1 MVHSCWQ
8 LHPNL
13 HHFLIMITVDE
24 SLAKGLAKRAC
35 RELREGIQSRMK
47 APAHTFKTITLANF
61 YKKLVALILETAG
74 DAVIMK
80 VEKRY
85 RLKKNNC
92 TFILFWQTDNSRFY
106 IDCYRIDYRIH
117 KDNPES
123 YTFLVISKHAIERIF
138 KRSNSTD
145 TKIIDNEIVGIVATA
160 MLISKTFVINRF
172 QLAQEAIFLPTPNG
186 LAVLTLD
193 EGQAPLI
200 KTWLSDKQLAGTQ
213 KAAIKEK
220 INLNKAINIDVT
232 LGEEHRNINLNLIDL
247 TADNLAEI
255 LFD

>member
-1 MVHSCWQ
+1 
-8 LHPNL
+8 
-13 HHFLIMITVDE
+13 MITVDE

-47 APAHTFKTITLANF
+47 APVHSFKTITLANF
-61 YKKLVALILETAG
+61 YKKLVALILDTAG

-92 TFILFWQTDNSRFY
+92 TFILFWQTDDYRFY
-106 IDCYRIDYRIH
+106 IDCYRVDYRIH
-117 KDNPES
+117 KDNPEA
-123 YTFLVISKHAIERIF
+123 YTFLTISNHAIERIF

-145 TKIIDNEIVGIVATA
+145 TKTIDNEIAGIVATA
-160 MLISKTFVINRF
+160 ILISKTFVTNKF
-172 QLAQEAIFLPTPNG
+172 QLAQEAISLPTPNG

-193 EGQAPLI
+193 ESGPPLV
-200 KTWLSDKQLAGTQ
+200 KTWLSDKQLAGSQ
-213 KAAIKEK
+213 KEELKKE
-220 INLNKAINIDVT
+220 INLNKAITINVTQGAKQKNIT
-232 LGEEHRNINLNLIDL
+232 IKLIDL

>member
-1 MVHSCWQ
+1 
-8 LHPNL
+8 
-13 HHFLIMITVDE
+13 MITVDE

-61 YKKLVALILETAG
+61 YKKLVALILDTAG

-106 IDCYRIDYRIH
+106 IDCYRVDYRIH

-123 YTFLVISKHAIERIF
+123 YTFLTISKHAIERIF
-138 KRSNSTD
+138 ERSNSID
-145 TKIIDNEIVGIVATA
+145 TNTVDNEIAGIVATA
-160 MLISKTFVINRF
+160 MLISKTFAINRF

-186 LAVLTLD
+186 LAVLTFD
-193 EGQAPLI
+193 EGQSPLV
-200 KTWLSDKQLAGTQ
+200 KTWLSDKQLAGSQ
-213 KAAIKEK
+213 KADMKKE
-220 INLNKAINIDVT
+220 INLNKAITIDVT
-232 LGEEHRNINLNLIDL
+232 LGEEQKNINLDLIDL
-247 TADNLAEI
+247 TADNLAKI

>member
-1 MVHSCWQ
+1 
-8 LHPNL
+8 
-13 HHFLIMITVDE
+13 MITVDE

-47 APAHTFKTITLANF
+47 APAHSFKTITLANF
-61 YKKLVALILETAG
+61 YKKLVGLILETAG

-92 TFILFWQTDNSRFY
+92 SFILFWQTDDFRFY
-106 IDCYRIDYRIH
+106 IDCYRVDYRIH
-117 KDNPES
+117 KDNPEA
-123 YTFLVISKHAIERIF
+123 YTFLIISKHAIERIF

-145 TKIIDNEIVGIVATA
+145 TKIIDNEIAGIVATA
-160 MLISKTFVINRF
+160 MLISKTFTINRF

-193 EGQAPLI
+193 QDQPPLI
-200 KTWLSDKQLAGTQ
+200 KTWLSDKQIAGSQ
-213 KAAIKEK
+213 KAVIKKEA
-220 INLNKAINIDVT
+220 NLNKAITIDVA
-232 LGEEHRNINLNLIDL
+232 LGEEQKNITIKLIDL